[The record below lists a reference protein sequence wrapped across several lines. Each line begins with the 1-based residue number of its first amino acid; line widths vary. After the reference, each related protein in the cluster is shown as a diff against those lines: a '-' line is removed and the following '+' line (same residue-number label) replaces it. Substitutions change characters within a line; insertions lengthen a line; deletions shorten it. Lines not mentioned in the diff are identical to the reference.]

1 MSALKYLN
9 DPSLPRMKIVVMS
22 AIIGVAILGTAGFA
36 FSNVFGS
43 SLTSMFHSMTGDN
56 SMNQMMSGDMM
67 SGGMMSGMMGGSS
80 SMQGMMSPVPEDV
93 IIKVIS
99 SQVVPAGKDASIKLL
114 ILDKN
119 TGQPL
124 SDAQV
129 IFGIEK
135 GAPMTTMDMQ
145 GGMFYGKNLGDGK
158 YLAQFKLGDPGYYTL
173 HTHVIPAGKSMM
185 AMMENHMDIGIIAR

>member
-1 MSALKYLN
+1 
-9 DPSLPRMKIVVMS
+9 MKIVVMS

-43 SLTSMFHSMTGDN
+43 SLTSIFHSMTGDN
-56 SMNQMMSGDMM
+56 SMDQMISGD
-67 SGGMMSGMMGGSS
+67 MMSGMMGGSS

-114 ILDKN
+114 VLDKN
-119 TGQPL
+119 TDQPL

-158 YLAQFKLGDPGYYTL
+158 YLAQFKLGEPGYYTL